1 MSNMNAQQQL
11 RHYGTPEQPGI
22 LPIQFL
28 LVEDSEPDVLLTQEV
43 FEEEGLAGQLH
54 VVRDGV
60 EALDFLLR
68 KPPYEQVPRPDVILL
83 DINMPRMNGLELL
96 TKLKT
101 DPHLMTIPVFMLTTS
116 QAEEDVLRSYQAH
129 AASYVVKPIEFT
141 EFQRAV
147 QAMSRFMRSMALPGG
162 RHHQL

>member
-1 MSNMNAQQQL
+1 MNAQQQL

-22 LPIQFL
+22 LPVQFL
-28 LVEDSEPDVLLTQEV
+28 LVEDSEPDVMLMQEI

-60 EALDFLLR
+60 DALDFLR
-68 KPPYEQVPRPDVILL
+68 RQGPYGNVPRPDVILL

-96 TKLKT
+96 SHLKT
-101 DPHLMTIPVFMLTTS
+101 DPDLMTIPVFMLTTS

-129 AASYVVKPIEFT
+129 AASYVVKPVEFS

-147 QAMSRFMRSMALPGG
+147 QAMSRFMRNMALP
-162 RHHQL
+162 HTPL